1 MFKKNT
7 AFVIIS
13 LFIFSIL
20 NISYAANISNNKYV
34 SIYSKKISNTI
45 NFISTNQINKVLKN
59 IANKKKE
66 IIISK
71 KISISKKNSYLL
83 QLDALS
89 YLLEKSISDR
99 NIYKI
104 EDDTIILKN
113 ILDNNLV
120 DFSDENKEFANY
132 FRAFIFWEKN
142 SQNTKIENLKECID
156 NNNYSLVSWE
166 ELLICKWDNK
176 YDKETD
182 TNYYHIKDFL
192 NTISLINKWENISC
206 NYFLSWKYD
215 YPDDRK
221 VKQELEDYLICNY
234 TKDKSYSIVDNN
246 FYYNTALNNK
256 KCNLLK
262 DKNLYSMCEKEKLLN
277 NK

>member
-20 NISYAANISNNKYV
+20 NISYAANVSNNKYV
-34 SIYSKKISNTI
+34 SIYSKKISNSL

-83 QLDALS
+83 QLDALY

-99 NIYKI
+99 NIFKI

-142 SQNTKIENLKECID
+142 SQTTKIENLKECMD

-221 VKQELEDYLICNY
+221 VRQELEDYLICNY

>member
-34 SIYSKKISNTI
+34 SIYSKKISNSL

-59 IANKKKE
+59 IENKKKE

-104 EDDTIILKN
+104 EDDTIILK
-113 ILDNNLV
+113 I
-120 DFSDENKEFANY
+120 Y
-132 FRAFIFWEKN
+132 
-142 SQNTKIENLKECID
+142 
-156 NNNYSLVSWE
+156 
-166 ELLICKWDNK
+166 
-176 YDKETD
+176 
-182 TNYYHIKDFL
+182 
-192 NTISLINKWENISC
+192 
-206 NYFLSWKYD
+206 
-215 YPDDRK
+215 
-221 VKQELEDYLICNY
+221 
-234 TKDKSYSIVDNN
+234 
-246 FYYNTALNNK
+246 
-256 KCNLLK
+256 
-262 DKNLYSMCEKEKLLN
+262 
-277 NK
+277 